1 MPTLRERL
9 VDPVF
14 LTRMFLF
21 GGLFFRLWHYVA
33 NHVIWYDEAVLLANV
48 LDKSWLELLGPL
60 QSEVAAPP
68 LYLWTLKLI
77 HTICGDVDYLWRLF
91 PLVAGVS
98 GLLLSVPV
106 FRAMLTPHGAAL
118 AVGLLA
124 VADDHIRLSNTV
136 KPYTLDALGTL
147 VLLFAFV
154 KTRRWP
160 TYRRLLL
167 IAALAPV
174 LLGFSYP
181 MAFVLGGVLLGLL
194 PRDRAA
200 VLAWLLAVAVVGG
213 TFAVLYFGPI
223 KAQRVSKLENEW
235 ERNYLPYKQPAEV
248 PWWLTWHTFGAC
260 QQSCNPSGALL
271 TVFVPLGALAFWR
284 TGHRRWLVV
293 LGGAWLAV
301 LAASAL
307 RSYPYGQNRLMQ
319 FLGPIILMLGVRGL
333 ELMATWKRSF
343 TVGLGIALFVVADG
357 YSLHRLV
364 FPWVEPDARSVAKY
378 LRENRNAEPL
388 LSDEGNYFYFLNKQ
402 VQPLSA
408 AAEVPIGGRVWVAM
422 DHYTPE
428 IRRHAINITLGPLG
442 FVEMDAKEFTRAGA
456 YLYERRSLR

>member
-1 MPTLRERL
+1 MLTFRQRL

-14 LTRMFLF
+14 LTRLFLF
-21 GGLFFRLWHYVA
+21 GGLFFRLWHYFA

-68 LYLWTLKLI
+68 LFLWLLKLVHLI
-77 HTICGDVDYLWRLF
+77 VGDIDYVWRLL
-91 PLVAGVS
+91 PLLAGCA
-98 GLLLSVPV
+98 GLFLCVPV

-147 VLLFAFV
+147 VLLFLFV
-154 KTRRWP
+154 KTTHWP
-160 TYRRLLL
+160 THRRLLL
-167 IAALAPV
+167 VAMVAPL

-181 MAFVLGGVLLGLL
+181 MAFVLGGVLLGLM
-194 PRDRAA
+194 PRDRKA
-200 VLAWLLAVAVVGG
+200 VLAWLLAVAVLGG

-223 KAQRVSKLENEW
+223 KAQRVSKLETEW
-235 ERNYLPYKQPAEV
+235 ERNYLPYREPVQV
-248 PWWLTWHTFGAC
+248 PWWLTWHTFGVC

-284 TGHRRWLVV
+284 TGHRRWVV
-293 LGGAWLAV
+293 FLGGAWLAV

-319 FLGPIILMLGVRGL
+319 FIGPIVLVLGVRGVEWL
-333 ELMATWKRSF
+333 ATWKRSF
-343 TVGLGIALFVVADG
+343 AAGLGMAMFIVADG

-364 FPWVEPDARSVAKY
+364 WPWSEPDARSVAKFI
-378 LRENRNAEPL
+378 RENRGDLPV
-388 LSDEGNYFYFLNKQ
+388 LSDEGNYFYFLNRQ

-408 AAEVPIGGRVWVAM
+408 AANVPSGGRVWVVM

-428 IRRHAINITLGPLG
+428 IRRHAMNITLAPLG
-442 FVEMDAKEFTRAGA
+442 FVEIDVKEFTRAGA
-456 YLYERRSLR
+456 YLFERR